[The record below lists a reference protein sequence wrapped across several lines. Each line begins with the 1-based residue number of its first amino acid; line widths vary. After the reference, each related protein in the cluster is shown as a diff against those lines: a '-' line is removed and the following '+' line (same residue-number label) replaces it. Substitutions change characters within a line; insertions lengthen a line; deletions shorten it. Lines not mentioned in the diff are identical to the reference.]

1 MDSGKDSS
9 SQRLK
14 PAIVRFEKVK
24 GKEELIL
31 TPLDALDEPSSLIQ
45 LRKVVAERLPRV
57 ELAELVLEVALRTGF
72 TEAFTHLTDRSARTA
87 DFALS
92 LCAALLAEAC
102 NTGPEPFIR
111 HDTPALRRDRIAWVK
126 QNYLR
131 DETITAGNA
140 TLVAAQNRIALAHA
154 LGRRRNRL
162 CRTACVSWY
171 RSAPFTPVPIR
182 STSVRCGA

>member
-1 MDSGKDSS
+1 LAEELDKTYREVAR
-9 SQRLK
+9 RL
-14 PAIVRFEKVK
+14 PDNPEVRFEKVK

-31 TPLDALDEPSSLIQ
+31 TQLDGLDEPPSLIQ

-72 TEAFTHLTDRSARTA
+72 TEAFTHLIDRSARTA

-92 LCAALLAEAC
+92 LCAALLAEAY

-126 QNYLR
+126 QNYLPR
-131 DETITAGNA
+131 RNDYRRQRHSSGSTKSHRPCA
-140 TLVAAQNRIALAHA
+140 R

-162 CRTACVSWY
+162 CSRWCSNSRPNLSPC
-171 RSAPFTPVPIR
+171 RS
-182 STSVRCGA
+182 